1 MSQSPFRVN
10 EGAQKAREYRTRV
23 GLDCLGP
30 VPDLLSVVEGLGGL
44 AVSVVDL
51 PDGVSGAYTFEEGQ
65 GFVFVNLR
73 DAVVRQRFTLAHELA
88 HHIFDDGAVVDD
100 EEAVFGSSSRP
111 VERRART
118 FAAEFLVPLRAVD
131 SWFTAR
137 GANAVTLQVVVE
149 LATYF
154 RVSAKTALIRLSLAR
169 LIEPDGDA
177 YKRLEGSVDRG
188 EHKQLE
194 KRLGIEETPDAL
206 SEIEAHHQAR
216 PPRKLWEYAVAGYEQ
231 GLLTVPRIA
240 QATFTTPERVQK
252 LFDDAGILQTE
263 SEPDF

>member
-1 MSQSPFRVN
+1 M
-10 EGAQKAREYRTRV
+10 
-23 GLDCLGP
+23 
-30 VPDLLSVVEGLGGL
+30 GGL
-44 AVSVVDL
+44 AVSVIDL

-88 HHIFDDGAVVDD
+88 HHLFEDGAVVDD
-100 EEAVFGSSSRP
+100 EEAVFGASSRP

-118 FAAEFLVPLRAVD
+118 FAAEFLVPLRAVEA
-131 SWFTAR
+131 WFTAR
-137 GANAVTLQVVVE
+137 GADTVTLQLVVE

-154 RVSAKTALIRLSLAR
+154 RVSAKTALIRLGLAR

-177 YKRLEGSVDRG
+177 YEWLEGSIERG

-194 KRLGIEETPDAL
+194 KRLGIEETPDSL
-206 SEIEAHHQAR
+206 SEIRVHNQPR
-216 PPRKLWEYAVAGYEQ
+216 PPRKMWEYAVAGYEQ

-240 QATFTTPERVQK
+240 QATFTTSERVQE
-252 LFDDAGILQTE
+252 LFDDAGIIQTE